1 MTYLDF
7 TNKDFYVAAR
17 SLLLDKG
24 KRVELVKG
32 DFLCHMGEKDN
43 KVGLLTSGSIKYSR
57 FTTRG
62 HERIVSFAFTG
73 DLVACYSAMRNDAP
87 SPVDIVALESST
99 IYQMPVH
106 EVDKLLGSNLR
117 MKLGEAIAHKAMLE
131 AIDSCCLTAEERYLA
146 LSSRFPDL
154 HNRLT
159 NRAIASY
166 LGITPESLSRLCKR
180 LLTTAGNIV

>member
-7 TNKDFYVAAR
+7 TNKDFYIAAKN
-17 SLLLDKG
+17 LLLSKG
-24 KRVELVKG
+24 KKVELVKG
-32 DFLCHMGEKDN
+32 DFLCHAGEKDN
-43 KVGLLTSGSIKYSR
+43 RVGLLTSGSIKYSR

-73 DLVACYSAMRNDAP
+73 DLVACYSAMRNGCS

-99 IYQMPVH
+99 IYQLPICQ
-106 EVDKLLGSNLR
+106 VDAVMWLDLR
-117 MKLGEAIAHKAMLE
+117 MKLAEAISHKAMLE
-131 AIDSCCLTAEERYLA
+131 AIDSCCLTPEERYLA
-146 LSSRFPDL
+146 LSSRFPDI

-159 NRAIASY
+159 NRSIASY

-180 LLTTAGNIV
+180 LSTTT

>member
-7 TNKDFYVAAR
+7 TKKDFYVTAK
-17 SLLLDKG
+17 SLLLSKG
-24 KRVELVKG
+24 RKVELAKG
-32 DFLCHMGEKDN
+32 DFLCHKGEN
-43 KVGLLTSGSIKYSR
+43 GSKVGLLTSGSIKYAS

-62 HERIVSFAFTG
+62 HERIISFAFAG
-73 DLVACYSAMRNDAP
+73 DLVACYSAMRNKAP

-99 IYQMPVH
+99 IYQLPIGEIDADMGLVMRL
-106 EVDKLLGSNLR
+106 KLA
-117 MKLGEAIAHKAMLE
+117 EALAHKAMLE
-131 AIDSCCLTAEERYLA
+131 AIDSCCLTPEERYLA
-146 LSSRFPDL
+146 LSRRFPDI

-180 LLTTAGNIV
+180 LLTNQL

>member
-7 TNKDFYVAAR
+7 TSKDFYIAAKN
-17 SLLLDKG
+17 LLLNKG
-24 KRVELVKG
+24 KKVELVKG
-32 DFLCHMGEKDN
+32 DYLCHMGEKDN
-43 KVGLLTSGSIKYSR
+43 RVGFLTSGSIKYSR

-73 DLVACYSAMRNDAP
+73 DLVACYSAMRNNAP
-87 SPVDIVALESST
+87 SPVDIVALESSI
-99 IYQMPVH
+99 IYQLPIH
-106 EVDKLLGSNLR
+106 QVDKLMGADLR
-117 MKLGEAIAHKAMLE
+117 MKLGEAVAYKAMLE
-131 AIDSCCLTAEERYLA
+131 AIDSCCHTPQERYLA
-146 LSSRFPDL
+146 LSSRFPDI

-180 LLTTAGNIV
+180 LLTTE

>member
-7 TNKDFYVAAR
+7 TSKDFYIAAKN
-17 SLLLDKG
+17 LLLNKG
-24 KRVELVKG
+24 KKVELVKG
-32 DFLCHMGEKDN
+32 DYLCHMGEKDN
-43 KVGLLTSGSIKYSR
+43 RVGFLTSGSIKYSR

-73 DLVACYSAMRNDAP
+73 DLVACYSAMRNNAP
-87 SPVDIVALESST
+87 SPELPIH
-99 IYQMPVH
+99 Q
-106 EVDKLLGSNLR
+106 VDKLMGADLR
-117 MKLGEAIAHKAMLE
+117 MKLGEAVAYKAMLE
-131 AIDSCCLTAEERYLA
+131 AIDSCCHTPQERYLA
-146 LSSRFPDL
+146 LSSRFPDI

-180 LLTTAGNIV
+180 LLTTE